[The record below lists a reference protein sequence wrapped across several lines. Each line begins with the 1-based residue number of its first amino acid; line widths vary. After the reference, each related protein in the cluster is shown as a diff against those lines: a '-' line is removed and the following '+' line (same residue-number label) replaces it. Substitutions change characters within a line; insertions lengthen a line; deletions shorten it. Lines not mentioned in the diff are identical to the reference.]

1 VVHEARESPLPH
13 PGSAERLHE
22 YWVHGKGAAQI
33 GWGAPGDFGR
43 CVSLLMAHAHF
54 TPDQARG
61 YCNLAHHAALGI
73 YPATHAK
80 ATGKGHHGHRSQA
93 DQMDGA
99 RAELAQEFGINVSDN
114 NRNFQEGDVAVAD
127 AERRYTL
134 LPVELRAAGEQ
145 PKIGGYAAV
154 FNKPSRNLG
163 GFVEITTPTFFNKSR
178 GDGWPDVRARYNHDD
193 NMLLGTT
200 GAGTLALKVDDVGLD
215 YEVIPP
221 HSRADVTELVQRG
234 DVRKSSY
241 AFRCLSGGDEWALSE
256 QGYPL
261 RSLVS
266 GQLVDVAP
274 LSKEPAYLDTTAAQ
288 RSLADRFDASPEEVR
303 SMAESNDLRR
313 FFVRSDQ
320 GSRITT
326 KPRVFGPSA
335 KLALLARKSDPWE

>member
-1 VVHEARESPLPH
+1 VRYPLDSADHVRAAWSYINMPKNAAKY
-13 PGSAERLHE
+13 SAEQVASIKARIRS
-22 YWVHGKGAAQI
+22 AA
-33 GWGAPGDFGR
+33 
-43 CVSLLMAHAHF
+43 
-54 TPDQARG
+54 
-61 YCNLAHHAALGI
+61 
-73 YPATHAK
+73 K
-80 ATGKGHHGHRSQA
+80 K
-93 DQMDGA
+93 
-99 RAELAQEFGINVSDN
+99 FGIQISDN
-114 NRNFQEGDVAVAD
+114 QRSLQEGDVAVAD

-134 LPVELRAAGEQ
+134 LPVELRAAGDQ

-154 FNKPSRNLG
+154 FNKFSRNLG
-163 GFVEITTPTFFNKSR
+163 GFVEVTTPSFFNKSR

-200 GAGTLALKVDDVGLD
+200 GAGTLSLRVDDVGLD

-221 HSRADVTELVQRG
+221 HSRGDVTELVQRG

-241 AFRCLSGGDEWALSE
+241 AFRCLSGGDDWTLSE

-303 SMAESNDLRR
+303 SYAEANDLRR
-313 FFVRSDQ
+313 FFVRSDE
-320 GSRITT
+320 GARITT
-326 KPRVFGPSA
+326 KKAVFGPSA
-335 KLALLARKSDPWE
+335 KVALMARRADPWA